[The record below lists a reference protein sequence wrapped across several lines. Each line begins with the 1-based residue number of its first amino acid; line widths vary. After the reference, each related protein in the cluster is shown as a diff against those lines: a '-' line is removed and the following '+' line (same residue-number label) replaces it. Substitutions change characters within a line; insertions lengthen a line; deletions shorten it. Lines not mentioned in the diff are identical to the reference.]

1 MRPSSGC
8 AIRRP
13 GPGRCRCPRRRRG
26 SSPECPGS
34 RAIRG
39 SCRGASRAL
48 PISGIFLQWRR
59 ARGLAGLDEVR
70 LHDLRHSFASR
81 ALALGES
88 LPTIARLLGHAR
100 VQTTSRYAHLAR
112 DTVREAAARVAADIG
127 GDILPGP
134 PGGNSAPS
142 CPVPD
147 PAADGRARGA
157 LRASAERIAA
167 CIGADIRG

>member
-1 MRPSSGC
+1 MLDGIPRE
-8 AIRRP
+8 P
-13 GPGRCRCPRRRRG
+13 GNPWVIAGRAPGTRL
-26 SSPECPGS
+26 
-34 RAIRG
+34 
-39 SCRGASRAL
+39 ASLTAEWYR
-48 PISGIFLQWRR
+48 IR
-59 ARGLAGLDEVR
+59 ARAGLGDVR
-70 LHDLRHSFASR
+70 IHDLRHTFASR

-142 CPVPD
+142 RPVPD